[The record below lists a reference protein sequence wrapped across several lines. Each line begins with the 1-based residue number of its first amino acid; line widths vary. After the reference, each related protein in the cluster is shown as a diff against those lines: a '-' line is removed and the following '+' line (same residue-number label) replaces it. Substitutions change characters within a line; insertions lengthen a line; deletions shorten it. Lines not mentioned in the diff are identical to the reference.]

1 MPNSTPQLR
10 NHPGPRSRDD
20 QSGSR
25 RPEQPVSHPSS
36 DNSFDAPG
44 AADAKELALLAAHR
58 AGDQTALPELLTGY
72 QDRLFGVCL
81 RMMGDA
87 EEARDLTQDAMVRII
102 QGLHQFD
109 GRSKLST
116 WMIRVAMNVCLT
128 SLRRR
133 QMRKRRGIEPALGWI
148 ADAESGS
155 GGSGGASRFLDDARS
170 GELTPGQ
177 RVEQAEERRRLY
189 RALDQI
195 EPEQKAMLILRD
207 MHGMDYRH
215 IADVL
220 DIPEGTVKSRLF
232 RARAALRDRF
242 ESQESSKRG

>member
-1 MPNSTPQLR
+1 MPNSTPKLR
-10 NHPGPRSRDD
+10 INHGGVAASRLGTDH
-20 QSGSR
+20 QHR
-25 RPEQPVSHPSS
+25 VPPKS
-36 DNSFDAPG
+36 DNFESAPAASDAR
-44 AADAKELALLAAHR
+44 DLALVAAHR

-81 RMMGDA
+81 RMVSDA

-133 QMRKRRGIEPALGWI
+133 QIRRRKGIEPASGWLDP
-148 ADAESGS
+148 AGGSDARTGS
-155 GGSGGASRFLDDARS
+155 GPRFLDHAAAS
-170 GELTPGQ
+170 EPGPDLS
-177 RVEQAEERRRLY
+177 VERLEERRHLY

-195 EPEQKAMLILRD
+195 EPEQRAMLILRD
-207 MHGMDYRH
+207 MHDMDYKH

-232 RARAALRDRF
+232 RARAALRERF
-242 ESQESSKRG
+242 EAQNPGPRG

>member
-1 MPNSTPQLR
+1 MTPAGVAA
-10 NHPGPRSRDD
+10 HRSPVDH
-20 QSGSR
+20 
-25 RPEQPVSHPSS
+25 QPHVAAKS
-36 DNSFDAPG
+36 DNTPSAPA
-44 AADAKELALLAAHR
+44 AADARDLALVAAHR
-58 AGDQTALPELLTGY
+58 AGDQTALAELLAGY

-81 RMMGDA
+81 RMVSDA

-133 QMRKRRGIEPALGWI
+133 QIRRRKGIEPAAEWLNALGGP
-148 ADAESGS
+148 EGRR
-155 GGSGGASRFLDDARS
+155 GTGPRFLDQAAS
-170 GELTPGQ
+170 SEPSPELS
-177 RVEQAEERRRLY
+177 VERLEERRHLY

-195 EPEQKAMLILRD
+195 EPEQRAMLILRD
-207 MHGMDYRH
+207 MHGMDYKH

-232 RARAALRDRF
+232 RARAALREKFDARNA
-242 ESQESSKRG
+242 Q